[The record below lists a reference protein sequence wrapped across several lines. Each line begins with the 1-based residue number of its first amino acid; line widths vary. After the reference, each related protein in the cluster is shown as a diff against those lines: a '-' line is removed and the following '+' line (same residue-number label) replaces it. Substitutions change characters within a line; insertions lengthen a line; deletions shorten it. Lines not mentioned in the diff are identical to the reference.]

1 MIHIFNWNISK
12 NLWNCQIIQL
22 ISSIFTSFLEI
33 IIKKV
38 LYLLE
43 SFGFHQDNLEG
54 VIANV
59 SVFDS
64 QPVRAGPQA
73 NSPGVR
79 GGEPAGGG
87 QPKPALLTVSTVL
100 FTPLFGNLMFQT
112 QGVLNK
118 GHIRPQPFCFL
129 FLLFPEKK
137 IFITPQKLF
146 H

>member
-1 MIHIFNWNISK
+1 MKLPTHTINFKHFHKLFENH
-12 NLWNCQIIQL
+12 L
-22 ISSIFTSFLEI
+22 
-33 IIKKV
+33 

-64 QPVRAGPQA
+64 QPVRAGPQV

-87 QPKPALLTVSTVL
+87 QPQPALLPVSAVL
-100 FTPLFGNLMFQT
+100 FAPLFGNLMFQT

-118 GHIRPQPFCFL
+118 GHIRPQSFCFL

-137 IFITPQKLF
+137 IFITLQKLF

>member
-1 MIHIFNWNISK
+1 MKLPTHTINFKHFHV
-12 NLWNCQIIQL
+12 
-22 ISSIFTSFLEI
+22 FVLEN

-73 NSPGVR
+73 NGPGIR

-87 QPKPALLTVSTVL
+87 QP
-100 FTPLFGNLMFQT
+100 
-112 QGVLNK
+112 
-118 GHIRPQPFCFL
+118 
-129 FLLFPEKK
+129 
-137 IFITPQKLF
+137 
-146 H
+146 